1 MGLTVLHRFKN
12 SGFLRVIIFA
22 MMIVGVVSIVKL
34 QLEYNSLQVRRDA
47 LLAEIQNTGERMEM
61 LQSSLDMPF
70 NDEYII
76 KIAREKLNLRL
87 PEEIV
92 YYNNLIP

>member
-1 MGLTVLHRFKN
+1 
-12 SGFLRVIIFA
+12 

-47 LLAEIQNTGERMEM
+47 LLAEIQNTGERIEM

-70 NDEYII
+70 DDEYII

>member
-1 MGLTVLHRFKN
+1 MTVLHRLKN
-12 SGFLRVIIFA
+12 SGFFRAIVFS
-22 MMIVGVVSIVKL
+22 MMVVGVVSIVKL
-34 QLEYNSLQVRRDA
+34 QLEYNSLKMRRDA
-47 LLAEIQNTGERMEM
+47 LILEIQNTFERIEM
-61 LQSSLDMPF
+61 LQSSLDTPF
-70 NDEYII
+70 DDEYII

>member
-1 MGLTVLHRFKN
+1 MHRWKN
-12 SGFLRVIIFA
+12 SGFFRVMIFA

-34 QLEYNSLQVRRDA
+34 QLEYNSLKVRRDA
-47 LLAEIQNTGERMEM
+47 LITEIENTGGRIEM

-70 NDEYII
+70 DDEYII

>member
-1 MGLTVLHRFKN
+1 MHRFKN

-47 LLAEIQNTGERMEM
+47 LLAEIQNTGERMEL

-70 NDEYII
+70 DDEYII

>member
-1 MGLTVLHRFKN
+1 MHRFKN

-47 LLAEIQNTGERMEM
+47 LLAEIQNTGERMEL

-70 NDEYII
+70 DDEYII
-76 KIAREKLNLRL
+76 KIARGKLNLRL